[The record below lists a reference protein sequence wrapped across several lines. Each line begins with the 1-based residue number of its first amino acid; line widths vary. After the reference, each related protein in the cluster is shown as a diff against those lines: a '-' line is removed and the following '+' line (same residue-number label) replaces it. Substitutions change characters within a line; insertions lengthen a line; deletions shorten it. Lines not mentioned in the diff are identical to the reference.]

1 MSAGSLGSATDDKR
15 LELCTPVKLFIL
27 LFKYKHK
34 YRVEMIFISP
44 VLFARIWYVDSL
56 T

>member
-1 MSAGSLGSATDDKR
+1 MIAGSLGSASDHKR
-15 LELCTPVKLFIL
+15 LYLCASVKLFIL

-34 YRVEMIFISP
+34 DRVEIIFISP